1 MKKARTF
8 IALILVAV
16 MLCGC
21 TAPLQSFSS
30 EGVIGSIGSFV
41 DSFSAWVEKITEK
54 LDSFLHRKGDS
65 GSTVVD
71 TVQGFI
77 EDKIEDIE
85 NALDGKEDNGIDDEV
100 EQSRREMQAT
110 RDERIVPFSEMVYS
124 RPDVDGLIDDVY
136 VLEEALEAGT
146 MSLSE
151 IEELIDVVYDD
162 FYHFRTMSNLS
173 NVRSCLDTTD
183 EYYAEEYNWCSE
195 QGAVVED
202 IIDEMYFAC
211 GGSKYAMDLE
221 EDYFWEGFAEEYAD
235 IADSM
240 YTPEL
245 VAMMQEEADLVSEYR
260 DIMSD
265 PVILLDGEEVH
276 VFEALDSLVP
286 ITTYAD
292 YQKYISIVSDFY
304 NKYNSIVSE
313 LFIKLVRVRNA
324 MAKEAGYD
332 NFEEMQ
338 YDYYFERDYTP
349 EQAGAYIDDIRRY
362 IVPLSE
368 EINQKYSYSDVNY
381 SSISESG
388 LREVLQTVSGKLGGH
403 AEEAYEFMTE
413 YELCDLSKSY
423 KKTTMSF
430 MTYFDEYEAPFLLI
444 SAQGTTRDVLT
455 AVHEFGH
462 YCDGYTTYDATDE
475 TIDLAEVYSQ
485 ALEYLS
491 IDMLGDVLSRKAVK
505 NLLLD
510 KLLDSVALYTEQS
523 AYAEFE
529 KQVYVLPDDELTA
542 ENLNA
547 IFKTIWYDFGNDV
560 WLTEDITVWRWID
573 VNHFFEVP
581 FYVISYP
588 VSNDVAM
595 QIFGLEMEREGAGVE
610 KYLEMLEHDTGDL
623 LETVEKYGL
632 KSPFDSGS
640 VEAVA
645 DLIRDMVKKYEGM

>member
-162 FYHFRTMSNLS
+162 FYHFRTMNNIA
-173 NVRSCLDTTD
+173 NVRNCLDLSD

-265 PVILLDGEEVH
+265 PVILLDGKEVH
-276 VFEALDSLVP
+276 VFEGLDSA
-286 ITTYAD
+286 TDSQTYFAILFGYYD
-292 YQKYISIVSDFY
+292 KYNPMVSD
-304 NKYNSIVSE
+304 
-313 LFIKLVRVRNA
+313 LFIKLVKLRNA
-324 MAKEAGYD
+324 MAKEAGYND
-332 NFEEMQ
+332 FEEMQ

-362 IVPLSE
+362 IVPLAE
-368 EINQKYSYSDVNY
+368 EIDQKYSYSNIDY
-381 SSISESG
+381 SSLSESR
-388 LREVLQTVSGKLGGH
+388 LREVLQTVSGNLGGH
-403 AEEAYEFMTE
+403 VEEAYEFMTE

-423 KKTTMSF
+423 TKTTMSF

-444 SAQGTTRDVLT
+444 SAKGTTDDVLT

-491 IDMLGDVLSRKAVK
+491 IDMLEDVLSRKAVK
-505 NLLLD
+505 SILLSKIID
-510 KLLDSVALYTEQS
+510 TVSLYTQQAS
-523 AYAEFE
+523 FAEFE
-529 KQVYVLPDDELTA
+529 REVYALSEEDLTA
-542 ENLNA
+542 EKINEISLRLS
-547 IFKTIWYDFGNDV
+547 KEFGYF
-560 WLTEDITVWRWID
+560 TAGFESYYARSWID
-573 VNHFFEVP
+573 INHFFEVP

-595 QIFGLEMEREGAGVE
+595 QIFGLEMEKEGAGVE

-623 LETVEKYGL
+623 LETVEEYGL
-632 KSPFDSGS
+632 NSPFDAGS
-640 VEAVA
+640 VKNVA